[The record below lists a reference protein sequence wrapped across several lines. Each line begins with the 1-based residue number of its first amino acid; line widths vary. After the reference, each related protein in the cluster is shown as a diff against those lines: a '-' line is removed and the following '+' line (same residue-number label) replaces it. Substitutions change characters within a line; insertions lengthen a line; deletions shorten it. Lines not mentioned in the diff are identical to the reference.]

1 MAVVASAPA
10 RRRRLRAGD
19 HVSGWAFVSPAVIL
33 IGLVGLVPVIWT
45 FWLSFQETDLT
56 SPGTFVG
63 TAKYSKMVHDPLF
76 WQSARETGLYTL
88 MFVPLTMVLALPI
101 AVLLNQRVRGMLFY
115 RMAVYVPLV
124 TSTVATGIIF
134 SQLANPDFGLIN
146 GALSKLGLPQQ
157 MFFQSTSEALP
168 SVVAMTVWGWL
179 GFAVIIYLAALQNV
193 PGELMEAA
201 ALDGCGRVQAFRHVE
216 LPMMAPASGFL
227 LVWLTINAMQLFDE
241 VYVTTKGGPLHA
253 TTVLV
258 YYLYT
263 QALVNFDGGYGAALG
278 VVLFLLIL
286 VVTLVQLWLGRR
298 TSHYEAT

>member
-1 MAVVASAPA
+1 MPA

-33 IGLVGLVPVIWT
+33 IGLFGLVPVIWT

-134 SQLANPDFGLIN
+134 SQLANPSWFADDPTLAWGFYGHRMNLYRSTQPHDGFTRRP
-146 GALSKLGLPQQ
+146 GADDDVAELLRIA
-157 MFFQSTSEALP
+157 EP
-168 SVVAMTVWGWL
+168 SDR
-179 GFAVIIYLAALQNV
+179 I
-193 PGELMEAA
+193 
-201 ALDGCGRVQAFRHVE
+201 D
-216 LPMMAPASGFL
+216 
-227 LVWLTINAMQLFDE
+227 LVLECRARR
-241 VYVTTKGGPLHA
+241 
-253 TTVLV
+253 
-258 YYLYT
+258 
-263 QALVNFDGGYGAALG
+263 
-278 VVLFLLIL
+278 
-286 VVTLVQLWLGRR
+286 GRR
-298 TSHYEAT
+298 LS